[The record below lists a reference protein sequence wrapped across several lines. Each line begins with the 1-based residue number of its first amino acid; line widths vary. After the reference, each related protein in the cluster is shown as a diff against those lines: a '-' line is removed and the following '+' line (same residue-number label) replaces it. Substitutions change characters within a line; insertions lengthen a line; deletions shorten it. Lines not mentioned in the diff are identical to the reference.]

1 MNWVRRLH
9 QALSDKAS
17 EFDGQQVELSLS
29 IEGFPARWGR
39 PARRPSA
46 PRKESAMHLPN
57 PVHATAACAAL
68 TATRLREAAQAQIVL
83 AFRAHLGGGPEPS
96 DEALA
101 LFARL
106 AVSEQR
112 LQRRLAAAVVA
123 AEPAVRSCD
132 EAGGL

>member
-1 MNWVRRLH
+1 MHV
-9 QALSDKAS
+9 
-17 EFDGQQVELSLS
+17 
-29 IEGFPARWGR
+29 
-39 PARRPSA
+39 SA
-46 PRKESAMHLPN
+46 

-68 TATRLREAAQAQIVL
+68 TATRLREAAQAQIVI

-112 LQRRLAAAVVA
+112 LKRRLAAAIVT
-123 AEPAVRSCD
+123 AEPAVGRCD
-132 EAGGL
+132 ESGGL